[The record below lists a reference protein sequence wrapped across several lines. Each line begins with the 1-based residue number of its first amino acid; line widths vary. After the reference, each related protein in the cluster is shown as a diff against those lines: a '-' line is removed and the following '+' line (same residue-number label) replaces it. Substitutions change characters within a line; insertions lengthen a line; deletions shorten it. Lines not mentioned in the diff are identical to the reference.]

1 MAESEGQDT
10 EKSEDPTAKRLEDA
24 IKRGDVAKSQEVNTW
39 FLLLGATIGFFMFGG
54 ASTNKLA
61 IAFRD
66 VLGNLH
72 LATDPSL
79 VMRAIMRLFGQVLVA
94 VGPLMAILV
103 LSALAGNMVQHRL
116 LWTTEPLAPKLN
128 RISLVQGAK
137 RIFSKH
143 ALVQFVKGLLK
154 LGIVGSVIYVIG
166 SSEVERT
173 GLLINGE
180 LGLTVNVA
188 FTLAL
193 KIMAAVTAIMALVA
207 AADYLWTRH
216 TWYEKQRMSVREV
229 RQEFKEQEGDPTIKA
244 KLRQIRQSR
253 SRKRMMQEVP
263 GATVVVMNPT
273 HFAVA
278 LKYEQGMGAPIC
290 VAKGQDNIALKIR
303 EVAYRHAIPVVQNPP
318 LARAL
323 FKAVDVDQEIPVEHY
338 KAVAE
343 LIGYVMKLR
352 NSASNGGVRR

>member
-39 FLLLGATIGFFMFGG
+39 FLLLGGTLALFMFGG
-54 ASTNKLA
+54 SAANKLA
-61 IAFRD
+61 VAFRD

-72 LATDPSL
+72 LANDLTIVL
-79 VMRAIMRLFGQVLVA
+79 HIIFRVLGQTLIAIGPVL
-94 VGPLMAILV
+94 AILV
-103 LSALAGNMVQHRL
+103 VACIAGSAIQHRL

-128 RISLVQGAK
+128 RISLIAGAK

-154 LGIVGSVIYVIG
+154 LAIVGSVIYAVG
-166 SSEVERT
+166 ASEVERT
-173 GLLINGE
+173 GLLIQGE
-180 LGLTVNVA
+180 IGLSLSVT
-188 FTLAL
+188 FILAL
-193 KIMAAVTAIMALVA
+193 KIMAGVTVIMALIA

-216 TWYEKQRMSVREV
+216 EWYERQRMSVREV
-229 RQEFKEQEGDPTIKA
+229 REEYKEQEGDPTIKA

-278 LKYEQGMGAPIC
+278 LKYEQGMGAPVC

-303 EVAYRHAIPVVQNPP
+303 EVATRSGVPVIQNPP

-323 FKAVDVDQEIPVEHY
+323 FKSVEIDQEIPTEHY

-352 NSASNGGVRR
+352 NAKRDPRYRN

>member
-39 FLLLGATIGFFMFGG
+39 FLLLGATIAFFIFGG
-54 ASTNKLA
+54 TSANKLA

-66 VLGNLH
+66 VLANLH

-79 VMRAIMRLFGQVLVA
+79 VMRAIMRLSLQVLTA
-94 VGPLMAILV
+94 IGPLMAILV
-103 LSALAGNMVQHRL
+103 VAAIAGNAVQHRL

-128 RISLVQGAK
+128 RISLIAGAK

-143 ALVQFVKGLLK
+143 ALVQFAKGILK
-154 LGIVGSVIYVIG
+154 LIIVGSVIYVIG
-166 SSEVERT
+166 SSEIERT

-180 LGLTVNVA
+180 LTLSLSVT
-188 FTLAL
+188 FMLAL
-193 KIMAAVTAIMALVA
+193 KIMAAVTAIMALIA
-207 AADYLWTRH
+207 AADYLWQQH
-216 TWYEKQRMSVREV
+216 SWYERQRMSVREI
-229 RQEFKEQEGDPTIKA
+229 REEYKEQEGDPTIKA

-253 SRKRMMQEVP
+253 SRKRMMSQVP
-263 GATVVVMNPT
+263 EATVVVMNPT

-303 EVAYRHAIPVVQNPP
+303 EVAYRHGVPVVQNPP

-323 FKAVDVDQEIPVEHY
+323 FKSVEIEQEVPVEHY

-343 LIGYVMKLR
+343 VIGYVMKLR
-352 NSASNGGVRR
+352 NSIRGGGLRS

>member
-10 EKSEDPTAKRLEDA
+10 EKSEDPTAKRIEDA

-39 FLLLGATIGFFMFGG
+39 FLLLGATIAFFMYGG
-54 ASTNKLA
+54 VSASKLA

-72 LATDPSL
+72 VATDQSL
-79 VMRAIMRLFGQVLVA
+79 VMRAILRLFGQVMVA
-94 VGPLMAILV
+94 VGPVMAILF
-103 LSALAGNMVQHRL
+103 AAAIAGNAVQHRL

-128 RISLVQGAK
+128 RISMIAGAK

-143 ALVQFVKGLLK
+143 ALVQFAKGLLK
-154 LGIVGSVIYVIG
+154 LAIIGSVIYVIG

-180 LGLTVNVA
+180 LTLSVGVT

-207 AADYLWTRH
+207 AADYLWQRH
-216 TWYEKQRMSVREV
+216 EWYERQRMSVREV
-229 RQEFKEQEGDPTIKA
+229 REEYKEQEGDPTIKA

-253 SRKRMMQEVP
+253 SRKRMISQVP
-263 GATVVVMNPT
+263 EASVVVMNPT

-303 EVAYRHAIPVVQNPP
+303 EIAYQHGVPVVQNPP

-323 FKAVDVDQEIPVEHY
+323 HKSVDVDQEIPVEHY

-352 NSASNGGVRR
+352 KSARNTGLRR

>member
-24 IKRGDVAKSQEVNTW
+24 IKRGEVAKSQEVNTW
-39 FLLLGATIGFFMFGG
+39 FLLLGATIAFFMLGG
-54 ASTNKLA
+54 PSANKLA
-61 IAFRD
+61 VAFRD
-66 VLGNLH
+66 ILGNLH
-72 LATDPSL
+72 VATDPSL
-79 VMRAIMRLFGQVLVA
+79 VMRAILRMCSQVLIAVA
-94 VGPLMAILV
+94 PILGILV
-103 LSALAGNMVQHRL
+103 LAAIAGNVVQHRL

-128 RISLVQGAK
+128 RISLIAGAK
-137 RIFSKH
+137 RIFSKQ
-143 ALVQFVKGLLK
+143 ALVQFLKGLLK
-154 LGIVGSVIYVIG
+154 LAIVGSVIYVIG
-166 SSEVERT
+166 SSEVERM

-180 LGLTVNVA
+180 LALSLDVA

-207 AADYLWTRH
+207 AADYFWQRH
-216 TWYEKQRMSVREV
+216 SWYERLRMSVRDV

-253 SRKRMMQEVP
+253 SRKRMMSEVP
-263 GATVVVMNPT
+263 DATVVVMNPT

-303 EVAYRHAIPVVQNPP
+303 EIAYRHAVPVVQNPP

-323 FKAVDVDQEIPVEHY
+323 FKAVELDQEIPVEHY

-352 NSASNGGVRR
+352 NSKQIAGGRR

>member
-39 FLLLGATIGFFMFGG
+39 FLLLGATIAFFMLGSS
-54 ASTNKLA
+54 AANQLA
-61 IAFRD
+61 VAFRD

-79 VMRAIMRLFGQVLVA
+79 VTRAILRLCGQVGAA
-94 VGPLMAILV
+94 VGPVLAILV
-103 LSALAGNMVQHRL
+103 VAAIAGNAIQHRL

-128 RISLVQGAK
+128 RISLVAGAK
-137 RIFSKH
+137 RIFSKQ
-143 ALVQFVKGLLK
+143 AMVQFAKGLLK
-154 LGIVGSVIYVIG
+154 LAIVGSVIYTIG
-166 SSEVERT
+166 ASEIERM

-180 LGLTVNVA
+180 IALSVGVT

-207 AADYLWTRH
+207 AADYLWQQH
-216 TWYEKQRMSVREV
+216 SWYERQRMSVREV
-229 RQEFKEQEGDPTIKA
+229 REEYKEQEGDPTIKA

-253 SRKRMMQEVP
+253 SRKRMMSEVP
-263 GATVVVMNPT
+263 EATVVVMNPT

-290 VAKGQDNIALKIR
+290 VAKGQDNVALKIR
-303 EVAYRHAIPVVQNPP
+303 EVAYRHAVPVVQNPP

-323 FKAVDVDQEIPVEHY
+323 FKAVDVDQEIQVEHY

-352 NSASNGGVRR
+352 NSARNAGVRR

>member
-39 FLLLGATIGFFMFGG
+39 FLLLGATIAFFMFGS
-54 ASTNKLA
+54 ASANQLA
-61 IAFRD
+61 VAFRD

-79 VMRAIMRLFGQVLVA
+79 VTRAILRLCGQVGAA
-94 VGPLMAILV
+94 VGPVLAILV
-103 LSALAGNMVQHRL
+103 VAAIAGNAIQHRL

-128 RISLVQGAK
+128 RISLVAGAK
-137 RIFSKH
+137 RIFSKQ
-143 ALVQFVKGLLK
+143 AMVQFAKGLLK
-154 LGIVGSVIYVIG
+154 LAIVGSVIYTIG
-166 SSEVERT
+166 ASEIERM

-180 LGLTVNVA
+180 IALSVGVT

-207 AADYLWTRH
+207 AADYLWQQH
-216 TWYEKQRMSVREV
+216 SWYERQRMSVREV
-229 RQEFKEQEGDPTIKA
+229 REEYKEQEGDPTIKA

-253 SRKRMMQEVP
+253 SRKRMMSEVP
-263 GATVVVMNPT
+263 EATVVVMNPT

-290 VAKGQDNIALKIR
+290 VAKGQDNVALKIR
-303 EVAYRHAIPVVQNPP
+303 EVAYRHAVPVVQNPP

-352 NSASNGGVRR
+352 NSARNAGVRR

>member
-24 IKRGDVAKSQEVNTW
+24 IKRGEVAKSQEVNTW
-39 FLLLGATIGFFMFGG
+39 FLLLGATIAFFMLGG
-54 ASTNKLA
+54 QSANKLA

-66 VLGNLH
+66 ILGNLH
-72 LATDPSL
+72 VATDSGL
-79 VMRAIMRLFGQVLVA
+79 VMRAILRMCMQVLVA
-94 VGPLMAILV
+94 VGPILAILV
-103 LSALAGNMVQHRL
+103 LAAAAGNMVQHRL
-116 LWTTEPLAPKLN
+116 LWTTEPLAPKLS
-128 RISLVQGAK
+128 RISLIAGAK
-137 RIFSKH
+137 RIFSKQ
-143 ALVQFVKGLLK
+143 ALVQFAKGLLK
-154 LGIVGSVIYVIG
+154 LAIVGSVIYVIG
-166 SSEVERT
+166 SSEVERM

-180 LGLTVNVA
+180 LALSVDVA

-193 KIMAAVTAIMALVA
+193 KIMAAVTAIMAFVA
-207 AADYLWTRH
+207 AADYFWQRH
-216 TWYEKQRMSVREV
+216 SWYERLRMSVREV
-229 RQEFKEQEGDPTIKA
+229 REEFKEQEGDPTIKA

-253 SRKRMMQEVP
+253 SRKRMMAEVP
-263 GATVVVMNPT
+263 DATVVVMNPT

-303 EVAYRHAIPVVQNPP
+303 EIAYRHAVPVVQNPP

-323 FKAVDVDQEIPVEHY
+323 FKSVELDQEIPVEHY

-352 NSASNGGVRR
+352 NSRQIVGGRR

>member
-24 IKRGDVAKSQEVNTW
+24 INRGDVAKSQEVNTW
-39 FLLLGATIGFFMFGG
+39 FLLLGATIAFFMFGSSS
-54 ASTNKLA
+54 ANKLA

-79 VMRAIMRLFGQVLVA
+79 VMRAIVRLFTQALGA
-94 VGPLMAILV
+94 VGPVMAVLV
-103 LSALAGNMVQHRL
+103 VSAIAGNAVQHRL

-137 RIFSKH
+137 RIFSKR
-143 ALVQFVKGLLK
+143 ALVEFAKGLLK
-154 LGIVGSVIYVIG
+154 LAIVGSLIYVIG
-166 SSEVERT
+166 VSEVERM

-180 LGLTVNVA
+180 LGLSVGVA

-207 AADYLWTRH
+207 AADYLWQRH
-216 TWYEKQRMSVREV
+216 SWYERQRMSVREV
-229 RQEFKEQEGDPTIKA
+229 REEFKEQEGDPTIKA

-253 SRKRMMQEVP
+253 SRKRMMQQVP
-263 GATVVVMNPT
+263 EATVVVMNPT

-278 LKYEQGMGAPIC
+278 LKYEPGMGAPIC

-303 EVAYRHAIPVVQNPP
+303 DVAYRHAIPVVQNPP

-323 FKAVDVDQEIPVEHY
+323 FKSVEVEQEIPVEHY

-352 NSASNGGVRR
+352 NSKGNGGIRR

>member
-39 FLLLGATIGFFMFGG
+39 FLLLGATLAFFAFGG
-54 ASTNKLA
+54 PAANKLA

-66 VLGNLH
+66 VLANLH

-79 VMRAIMRLFGQVLVA
+79 VSRAILRLFLQVLIAIGPVMAVLIVA
-94 VGPLMAILV
+94 AI
-103 LSALAGNMVQHRL
+103 AGNAIQHRL

-128 RISLVQGAK
+128 RISLASGFQ
-137 RIFSKH
+137 RIFGKH
-143 ALVQFVKGLLK
+143 AWVQFGKGLIK
-154 LGIVGSVIYVIG
+154 LAIVGAVIYVIG
-166 SSEVERT
+166 SSEIERM

-180 LGLTVNVA
+180 LGLSVSVA
-188 FTLAL
+188 FILAL

-207 AADYLWTRH
+207 AADYLWQRH
-216 TWYEKQRMSVREV
+216 SWYERQRMSVREV
-229 RQEFKEQEGDPTIKA
+229 REEFKEQEGDPTIKA

-263 GATVVVMNPT
+263 EATVVVMNPT

-278 LKYEQGMGAPIC
+278 LKYEQGMGAPVC

-303 EVAYRHAIPVVQNPP
+303 EVAYRHGVPVVQNPP

-323 FKAVDVDQEIPVEHY
+323 FKSVEIEQEIPMEHY

-343 LIGYVMKLR
+343 VIGYVMKLR
-352 NSASNGGVRR
+352 NSARGGTPRR

>member
-24 IKRGDVAKSQEVNTW
+24 IKRGEVAKSQEVNTW
-39 FLLLGATIGFFMFGG
+39 FLLLGATLAFFMLGG
-54 ASTNKLA
+54 PSANKLA

-66 VLGNLH
+66 ILGNLH
-72 LATDPSL
+72 VATDPSL
-79 VMRAIMRLFGQVLVA
+79 VMRAILRMCGQVLFAVA
-94 VGPLMAILV
+94 PILGILV
-103 LSALAGNMVQHRL
+103 LAAAAGNMVQHRL

-128 RISLVQGAK
+128 RISLIAGAK

-154 LGIVGSVIYVIG
+154 LAIVGSVIYVIG
-166 SSEVERT
+166 SSEVERM

-180 LGLTVNVA
+180 LTLSLNVTFA
-188 FTLAL
+188 LAL
-193 KIMAAVTAIMALVA
+193 KIMAAVTAIMAIVA
-207 AADYLWTRH
+207 AADYLWQRH
-216 TWYEKQRMSVREV
+216 SWYERLRMSVRDV
-229 RQEFKEQEGDPTIKA
+229 RQEYKEQEGDPTIKA

-253 SRKRMMQEVP
+253 SRKRMMSEVP
-263 GATVVVMNPT
+263 DATVVVMNPT

-303 EVAYRHAIPVVQNPP
+303 EIAYRHAVPVVQNPP

-323 FKAVDVDQEIPVEHY
+323 FKAVELDQEVPVEHY

-352 NSASNGGVRR
+352 NSKQIGGGRR

>member
-39 FLLLGATIGFFMFGG
+39 FLLLGATIALFMFGG
-54 ASTNKLA
+54 SSANKLA
-61 IAFRD
+61 IGFRD
-66 VLGNLH
+66 LLGNLH
-72 LATDPSL
+72 LVTDPSL
-79 VMRAIMRLFGQVLVA
+79 VARAILRMFMDTLLAVA
-94 VGPLMAILV
+94 PVMAILV
-103 LSALAGNMVQHRL
+103 VAAIAGNAVQHRL

-128 RISLVQGAK
+128 RISPASGFG
-137 RIFSKH
+137 RIFGKH
-143 ALVQFVKGLLK
+143 AMVQFVKGLIK
-154 LGIVGSVIYVIG
+154 LAIVGSVIYVIG
-166 SSEVERT
+166 SSEVERM
-173 GLLINGE
+173 GLLVNGE
-180 LGLTVNVA
+180 LTLTLGVT
-188 FTLAL
+188 FILAV

-207 AADYLWTRH
+207 AADYLWQRH
-216 TWYEKQRMSVREV
+216 SWYERQRMSVREV
-229 RQEFKEQEGDPTIKA
+229 REEYKEQEGDPTIKA

-253 SRKRMMQEVP
+253 SRKRMMSEVP
-263 GATVVVMNPT
+263 EATVVVMNPT

-303 EVAYRHAIPVVQNPP
+303 DVAYRHAVPVVQNPP

-323 FKAVDVDQEIPVEHY
+323 FKAVEVDQEIPMEHY

-343 LIGYVMKLR
+343 LIGYVMKLK
-352 NSASNGGVRR
+352 NSARNQGVRR

>member
-10 EKSEDPTAKRLEDA
+10 EKSEDPTAKRLDDA
-24 IKRGDVAKSQEVNTW
+24 INRGDVAKSQEVNTW
-39 FLLLGATIGFFMFGG
+39 FLLLGATVAFFMFGG
-54 ASTNKLA
+54 ESVNKLA

-79 VMRAIMRLFGQVLVA
+79 VMRAILRLFMQVLIA

-103 LSALAGNMVQHRL
+103 LAAIVGNVVQHRL

-128 RISLVQGAK
+128 RISPIAGFS
-137 RIFSKH
+137 RIFGKH
-143 ALVQFVKGLLK
+143 AFVQFVKGILK

-166 SSEVERT
+166 SSEIERM

-180 LGLTVNVA
+180 LGLTVGVT

-207 AADYLWTRH
+207 IADYLWQQH
-216 TWYEKQRMSVREV
+216 SWYEKQRMSVREV

-263 GATVVVMNPT
+263 EATVVVMNPT

-303 EVAYRHAIPVVQNPP
+303 EVAYRHGVPVVQNAP

-323 FKAVDVDQEIPVEHY
+323 FKSVEVEQEIPVEHY

-352 NSASNGGVRR
+352 NSARNVGFRR

>member
-39 FLLLGATIGFFMFGG
+39 FLLLGATIAFFMLGSS
-54 ASTNKLA
+54 AANQLA
-61 IAFRD
+61 VAFRD

-79 VMRAIMRLFGQVLVA
+79 VTRAILRLCGQVGAA
-94 VGPLMAILV
+94 VGPVLAILV
-103 LSALAGNMVQHRL
+103 VAAIAGNAIQHRL

-128 RISLVQGAK
+128 RISLVAGAK
-137 RIFSKH
+137 RIFSKQ
-143 ALVQFVKGLLK
+143 AMVQFAKGLLK
-154 LGIVGSVIYVIG
+154 LAIVGSVIYTIG
-166 SSEVERT
+166 ASEIERM

-180 LGLTVNVA
+180 IALSVGVA

-207 AADYLWTRH
+207 AADYLWQQH
-216 TWYEKQRMSVREV
+216 SWYERQRMSVREV
-229 RQEFKEQEGDPTIKA
+229 REEYKEQEGDPTIKA

-253 SRKRMMQEVP
+253 SRKRMMSEVP
-263 GATVVVMNPT
+263 EATVVVMNPT

-290 VAKGQDNIALKIR
+290 VAKGQDNVALKIR
-303 EVAYRHAIPVVQNPP
+303 EVAYRHAVPVVQNPP

-352 NSASNGGVRR
+352 NSARNAGVRR

>member
-39 FLLLGATIGFFMFGG
+39 FLLLGATLAFFMFGG
-54 ASTNKLA
+54 PSTNKLA

-79 VMRAIMRLFGQVLVA
+79 VMRAIVRLFMQVLTA
-94 VGPLMAILV
+94 VGPIMAVLV
-103 LSALAGNMVQHRL
+103 LAAIAGNVVQHRL
-116 LWTTEPLAPKLN
+116 LWTTEPLAMKLN
-128 RISLVQGAK
+128 RISPIAGFG
-137 RIFSKH
+137 RIFGKH
-143 ALVQFVKGLLK
+143 AMVQFVKGLIK
-154 LGIVGSVIYVIG
+154 LAIVGVVIYVVG
-166 SSEVERT
+166 SSEVERM
-173 GLLINGE
+173 GLLIDGE
-180 LGLTVNVA
+180 LALSVSVT
-188 FTLAL
+188 FILAL

-207 AADYLWTRH
+207 IADYLWQRH
-216 TWYEKQRMSVREV
+216 SWFERQRMSVREV
-229 RQEFKEQEGDPTIKA
+229 REEYKEQEGDPTIKA

-263 GATVVVMNPT
+263 DATVVIMNPT

-278 LKYEQGMGAPIC
+278 LKYEPGMGAPIC

-303 EVAYRHAIPVVQNPP
+303 EVAYRHAIPVIQNPP

-323 FKAVDVDQEIPVEHY
+323 FKSVDVEQEVPVEHY

-343 LIGYVMKLR
+343 IIGYVMKLR
-352 NSASNGGVRR
+352 NSAKSGGLRR

>member
-10 EKSEDPTAKRLEDA
+10 EKSEDPTAKRLDDA
-24 IKRGDVAKSQEVNTW
+24 INRGDVAKSQEVNTW
-39 FLLLGATIGFFMFGG
+39 FLFAGRHRCVLHVRRQAV
-54 ASTNKLA
+54 NKLA

-79 VMRAIMRLFGQVLVA
+79 VMRAILRLFMQVLIA

-103 LSALAGNMVQHRL
+103 LAAIVGNVVQHRL

-128 RISLVQGAK
+128 RISPIGGLSGFF
-137 RIFSKH
+137 RNTRSCSSSKG
-143 ALVQFVKGLLK
+143 FLK

-166 SSEVERT
+166 SSEIERM

-180 LGLTVNVA
+180 LGLTVGVT

-207 AADYLWTRH
+207 IADYLWQQH
-216 TWYEKQRMSVREV
+216 SWYEKQRMSVREV

-263 GATVVVMNPT
+263 EATVVVMNPT

-303 EVAYRHAIPVVQNPP
+303 EVAYRHGVPVVQNAP

-323 FKAVDVDQEIPVEHY
+323 FKSVDVEQEIPVEHY

-352 NSASNGGVRR
+352 NSARNVGFRR

>member
-39 FLLLGATIGFFMFGG
+39 FLLLGATIAFFMFGS
-54 ASTNKLA
+54 ASANQLA
-61 IAFRD
+61 VAFRD

-79 VMRAIMRLFGQVLVA
+79 VTRAILRLCGQVGAA
-94 VGPLMAILV
+94 VGPVLAILV
-103 LSALAGNMVQHRL
+103 VAAIAGNAIQHRL

-128 RISLVQGAK
+128 RISIVAGAK
-137 RIFSKH
+137 RIFSKQ
-143 ALVQFVKGLLK
+143 AMVQFAKGLLK
-154 LGIVGSVIYVIG
+154 LAIVGSVIYTIG
-166 SSEVERT
+166 ASEIERM

-180 LGLTVNVA
+180 IALSVGVT

-207 AADYLWTRH
+207 AADYLWQKH
-216 TWYEKQRMSVREV
+216 SWYERQRMSVREV
-229 RQEFKEQEGDPTIKA
+229 REEYKEQEGDPTIKA

-253 SRKRMMQEVP
+253 SRKRMMSEVP
-263 GATVVVMNPT
+263 EATVVVMNPT

-290 VAKGQDNIALKIR
+290 VAKGQDNVALKIR
-303 EVAYRHAIPVVQNPP
+303 EVAYRHAVPVVQNPP

-352 NSASNGGVRR
+352 NSARNAGVRR

>member
-10 EKSEDPTAKRLEDA
+10 ERSEDPTPKRLEDA
-24 IKRGDVAKSQEVNTW
+24 IKKGDVAKSQEVNTW
-39 FLLLGATIGFFMFGG
+39 FLLLGATIAFFIFGG
-54 ASTNKLA
+54 SSANKLA

-79 VMRAIMRLFGQVLVA
+79 VMRAILRLALQVLTAIGPVMAVLVVA
-94 VGPLMAILV
+94 AI
-103 LSALAGNMVQHRL
+103 AGNAVQHRF
-116 LWTTEPLAPKLN
+116 LWTTEPITPKLN

-143 ALVQFVKGLLK
+143 ALVQFVKGIAK
-154 LGIVGSVIYVIG
+154 LAIVGSVIYVIG
-166 SSEVERT
+166 SSEVERM

-180 LGLTVNVA
+180 LGLTVGVA

-207 AADYLWTRH
+207 AADYLWQQH
-216 TWYEKQRMSVREV
+216 SWYEKLRMSVREV
-229 RQEFKEQEGDPTIKA
+229 REEFKEQEGDPTIKA

-253 SRKRMMQEVP
+253 SRKRMMQQVP
-263 GATVVVMNPT
+263 EATVVVMNPT

-278 LKYEQGMGAPIC
+278 LKYEQGMGAPVC

-323 FKAVDVDQEIPVEHY
+323 FKSVDIDQEIPVEHY

-352 NSASNGGVRR
+352 NSARNQGFRR

>member
-39 FLLLGATIGFFMFGG
+39 FLLLGATIAFFIFGG
-54 ASTNKLA
+54 TSANKLA

-66 VLGNLH
+66 VLANLH

-79 VMRAIMRLFGQVLVA
+79 VMRAIMRLSLQVLTA
-94 VGPLMAILV
+94 IGPLMAILV
-103 LSALAGNMVQHRL
+103 VAAIAGNAVQHRL

-128 RISLVQGAK
+128 RISLIAGAK

-143 ALVQFVKGLLK
+143 ALVQFAKGILK
-154 LGIVGSVIYVIG
+154 LIIVGSVIYVIG
-166 SSEVERT
+166 SSEIERT

-180 LGLTVNVA
+180 LTLSLSVT
-188 FTLAL
+188 FMLAL
-193 KIMAAVTAIMALVA
+193 KIMAAVTAIMALI
-207 AADYLWTRH
+207 ADYLWQQH
-216 TWYEKQRMSVREV
+216 SWYERQRMSVREI
-229 RQEFKEQEGDPTIKA
+229 REEYKEQEGDPTIKA

-253 SRKRMMQEVP
+253 SRKRMMSQVP
-263 GATVVVMNPT
+263 EATVVVMNPT

-303 EVAYRHAIPVVQNPP
+303 EVAYRHGVPVVQNPP

-323 FKAVDVDQEIPVEHY
+323 FKSVEIEQEVPVEHY

-343 LIGYVMKLR
+343 VIGYVMKLR
-352 NSASNGGVRR
+352 NSIRGGGLRS

>member
-24 IKRGDVAKSQEVNTW
+24 IKKGDVAKSQEINTW
-39 FLLLGATIGFFMFGG
+39 FLLFGATIAFFMFGS
-54 ASTNKLA
+54 ASVNKLA

-79 VMRAIMRLFGQVLVA
+79 VMRAITRLFSQVLVA
-94 VGPLMAILV
+94 IGPLMAIFV
-103 LSALAGNMVQHRL
+103 LAALIGNAVQHRL

-128 RISLVQGAK
+128 RISMVAGAK
-137 RIFSKH
+137 RIFGKH
-143 ALVQFVKGLLK
+143 AWVQFAKGIVKLS
-154 LGIVGSVIYVIG
+154 IVGSIIYVIG
-166 SSEVERT
+166 SSEVERM

-180 LGLTVNVA
+180 LALTVGVA

-193 KIMAAVTAIMALVA
+193 KIMASVTAIMALVA
-207 AADYLWTRH
+207 AADYLWQRH

-253 SRKRMMQEVP
+253 SRRRMVQDVAE
-263 GATVVVMNPT
+263 ATVVVMNPT

-303 EVAYRHAIPVVQNPP
+303 DVAYRHAVPVVQNPP

-352 NSASNGGVRR
+352 NSARNGGFRR

>member
-39 FLLLGATIGFFMFGG
+39 FLLLGATIAFFMLGSS
-54 ASTNKLA
+54 AANQLA
-61 IAFRD
+61 VAFRD

-79 VMRAIMRLFGQVLVA
+79 VTRAILRLCGQVGAA
-94 VGPLMAILV
+94 VGPVLAILV
-103 LSALAGNMVQHRL
+103 VAAIAGNAIQHRL

-128 RISLVQGAK
+128 RISLVAGAK
-137 RIFSKH
+137 RIFSKQ
-143 ALVQFVKGLLK
+143 AMVQFAKGLLK
-154 LGIVGSVIYVIG
+154 LAIVGSVIYTIG
-166 SSEVERT
+166 ASEIERM

-180 LGLTVNVA
+180 IALSVGVT

-207 AADYLWTRH
+207 AADYLWQQH
-216 TWYEKQRMSVREV
+216 SWYERQRMSVREV
-229 RQEFKEQEGDPTIKA
+229 REEYKEQEGDPTIKA

-253 SRKRMMQEVP
+253 SRKRMMSEVP
-263 GATVVVMNPT
+263 EATVVVMNPT

-290 VAKGQDNIALKIR
+290 VAKGQDNVALKIR
-303 EVAYRHAIPVVQNPP
+303 EVAYRHAVPVVQNPP

-352 NSASNGGVRR
+352 NSARNAGVRR

>member
-39 FLLLGATIGFFMFGG
+39 FLLLGATIAFFMLGSSS
-54 ASTNKLA
+54 ANQLA
-61 IAFRD
+61 VAFRD

-79 VMRAIMRLFGQVLVA
+79 VTRAILRLCGQVGAA
-94 VGPLMAILV
+94 VGPVLAILV
-103 LSALAGNMVQHRL
+103 VAAIAGNAIQHRL

-128 RISLVQGAK
+128 RISLVAGAK
-137 RIFSKH
+137 RIFSKQ
-143 ALVQFVKGLLK
+143 AMVQFAKGLLK
-154 LGIVGSVIYVIG
+154 LAIVGSVIYTIG
-166 SSEVERT
+166 ASEIERM

-180 LGLTVNVA
+180 IALSVGVT

-207 AADYLWTRH
+207 AADYLWQQH
-216 TWYEKQRMSVREV
+216 SWYERQRMSVREV
-229 RQEFKEQEGDPTIKA
+229 REEYKEQEGDPTIKA

-253 SRKRMMQEVP
+253 SRKRMMSEVP
-263 GATVVVMNPT
+263 EATVVVMNPT

-290 VAKGQDNIALKIR
+290 VAKGQDNVALKIR
-303 EVAYRHAIPVVQNPP
+303 EVAYRHAVPVVQNPP

-352 NSASNGGVRR
+352 NSARNAGVRR